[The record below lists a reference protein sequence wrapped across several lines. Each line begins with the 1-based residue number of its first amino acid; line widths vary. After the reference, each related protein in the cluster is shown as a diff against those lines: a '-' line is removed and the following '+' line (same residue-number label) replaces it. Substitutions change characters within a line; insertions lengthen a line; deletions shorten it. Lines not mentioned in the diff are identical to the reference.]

1 MSWRK
6 KGTSLPSIG
15 KLKRSSRRSR
25 AWATEMEMYAD
36 LRKVWPGVEPRAR
49 KCCSV
54 LFSTFQHTPTK
65 RESPL
70 LLRPHYLIRTCS
82 LSTSPRRGGFFWIPC
97 CRLCSEARRW
107 KQFCDSAS
115 SCDGCRSSAGRQD
128 MMCSGQYSEEDWVS
142 EPQGP

>member
-36 LRKVWPGVEPRAR
+36 PRKVLAWGGAKSQEM
-49 KCCSV
+49 
-54 LFSTFQHTPTK
+54 LFCASQHTPTR

-70 LLRPHYLIRTCS
+70 LLRPH
-82 LSTSPRRGGFFWIPC
+82 
-97 CRLCSEARRW
+97 
-107 KQFCDSAS
+107 
-115 SCDGCRSSAGRQD
+115 
-128 MMCSGQYSEEDWVS
+128 
-142 EPQGP
+142 